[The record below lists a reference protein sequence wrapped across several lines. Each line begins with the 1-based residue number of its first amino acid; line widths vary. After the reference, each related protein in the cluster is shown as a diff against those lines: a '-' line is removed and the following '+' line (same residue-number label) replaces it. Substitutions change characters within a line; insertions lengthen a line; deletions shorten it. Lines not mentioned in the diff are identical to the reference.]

1 MFLGFFVI
9 FHKRDI
15 FSLSEFSPA
24 KNFSFFLF
32 VSSPANPHSAMSN
45 ENNRKIGKHPWSY
58 REGTIVTAVLLLLG
72 FGLQSAFGGV
82 ALRIAAFPWN
92 LIAGLVFLALLI
104 TAFVWWQKHP
114 VMKGLGSVKAA
125 LPAILGFT
133 FLVLLMGFVKQDV
146 EPKSALV
153 KLLGLTHLVK
163 TWPFILINVYL
174 MILLGVITMKRLTP
188 FSIKNA
194 GFFLNHFGL
203 FLVLFST
210 ALGSSDMQRLR
221 MNCYEDQTEWR
232 AVDTSGNTV
241 ELPVAIKL
249 LNFNIDEF
257 RPKVTIIDNKTG
269 QIILNKG
276 KNQFELLDRNSLD
289 LFGYHIVV
297 EQFLE
302 TSGRVGE
309 GFFPVNEPGS
319 APSAKVKV
327 TKDGME
333 ISGWISSGSYVNQPE
348 ALKLNE
354 THSLVMLPAE
364 PRKFSSELNIQTK
377 SGKQVTTII
386 EVNRPF
392 KIEGWTIYQLGYN
405 TEMGRWSN
413 LSVLELVR
421 DPWLPVVYFGIF
433 LMMAGAVFLFIT
445 GKPKNGG
452 TEHVA

>member
-1 MFLGFFVI
+1 MVN
-9 FHKRDI
+9 K
-15 FSLSEFSPA
+15 
-24 KNFSFFLF
+24 
-32 VSSPANPHSAMSN
+32 
-45 ENNRKIGKHPWSY
+45 NNRETGKQPWSY
-58 REGTIVTAVLLLLG
+58 REGTIVSVAILLFG
-72 FGLQSAFGGV
+72 FGLQASGGGMV
-82 ALRIAAFPWN
+82 LRVAAFPWN
-92 LIAGLVFLALLI
+92 LIAGLIFLALLI
-104 TAFVWWQKHP
+104 SAFVLWQKHP
-114 VMKGLGSVKAA
+114 AMKWLGSVKAA
-125 LPAILGFT
+125 LPAILSFT

-146 EPKSALV
+146 EPKSPLS
-153 KLLGLTHLVK
+153 KLFGITHLVK
-163 TWPFILINVYL
+163 TWPFILINLYL
-174 MILLGVITMKRLTP
+174 MILLGVVTLKRLTP
-188 FSIKNA
+188 FSLKNA

-232 AVDTSGNTV
+232 AVDATGKTI

-257 RPKVTIIDNKTG
+257 RPKLTIIDNQSG
-269 QIILNKG
+269 QIVLDKG
-276 KNQFELLDRNSLD
+276 NNQFELLDRNSLD
-289 LFGYHIVV
+289 LLEYHVEV

-302 TSGRVGE
+302 TSGKVGDAY
-309 GFFPVNEPGS
+309 FPVNEPGS

-327 TKDGME
+327 TKDGTE
-333 ISGWISSGSYVNQPE
+333 ISGWVCSGSYVNQPE

-354 THSLVMLPAE
+354 THSLVMMPAE

-377 SGKQVTTII
+377 SGKQVTTTI
-386 EVNRPF
+386 EVNKPF
-392 KIEGWTIYQLGYN
+392 QIDGWTIYQLGYN

-421 DPWLPVVYFGIF
+421 DPWLPLVYFGIF
-433 LMMAGAVFLFIT
+433 LMMAGAGFLFIY

>member
-1 MFLGFFVI
+1 MVN
-9 FHKRDI
+9 K
-15 FSLSEFSPA
+15 
-24 KNFSFFLF
+24 
-32 VSSPANPHSAMSN
+32 
-45 ENNRKIGKHPWSY
+45 NNRETGKQPWSY
-58 REGTIVTAVLLLLG
+58 REGTIVSVAILLFG
-72 FGLQSAFGGV
+72 FGLQASGGGMV
-82 ALRIAAFPWN
+82 LRVAAFPWN
-92 LIAGLVFLALLI
+92 LIAGLIFLALLI
-104 TAFVWWQKHP
+104 SAFVLWQKHP
-114 VMKGLGSVKAA
+114 AMKWLGSVKAA
-125 LPAILGFT
+125 LPAILSFT

-146 EPKSALV
+146 EPKSPLS
-153 KLLGLTHLVK
+153 KLFGITHLVK
-163 TWPFILINVYL
+163 TWPFILINLYL
-174 MILLGVITMKRLTP
+174 MILLGVVTLKRLTP
-188 FSIKNA
+188 FSLKNA

-232 AVDTSGNTV
+232 AVDATGKTI

-257 RPKVTIIDNKTG
+257 RPKLTIIDNQSG
-269 QIILNKG
+269 QIVLDKG
-276 KNQFELLDRNSLD
+276 NNQFELLDRNSLD
-289 LFGYHIVV
+289 LLEYHVEV

-302 TSGRVGE
+302 TSGKVGDAY
-309 GFFPVNEPGS
+309 FPVNEPGS

-327 TKDGME
+327 TKDGTE
-333 ISGWISSGSYVNQPE
+333 ISGWVYSGSYVNQPE

-354 THSLVMLPAE
+354 THSLVMMPAE

-377 SGKQVTTII
+377 SGKQVTTTI
-386 EVNRPF
+386 EVNKPF
-392 KIEGWTIYQLGYN
+392 QIDGWTIYQLGYN

-421 DPWLPVVYFGIF
+421 DPWLPLVYFGIF
-433 LMMAGAVFLFIT
+433 LMMAGAGFLFIY

>member
-1 MFLGFFVI
+1 
-9 FHKRDI
+9 
-15 FSLSEFSPA
+15 
-24 KNFSFFLF
+24 
-32 VSSPANPHSAMSN
+32 MSN
-45 ENNRKIGKHPWSY
+45 KNSRKTWTQPWSY
-58 REGTIVTAVLLLLG
+58 REGTMVTVAILLLG
-72 FGLQSAFGGV
+72 FALQVAGGGTV
-82 ALRIAAFPWN
+82 LRVAAFPWN
-92 LIAGLVFLALLI
+92 LVAGLVFLALLI
-104 TAFVWWQKHP
+104 STFVLLQKHLA
-114 VMKGLGSVKAA
+114 MKWLGGVKAA

-153 KLLGLTHLVK
+153 RLLGLTHLVK
-163 TWPFILINVYL
+163 TWPFILINLYL
-174 MILLGVITMKRLTP
+174 MILLGVVTLKRLTP
-188 FSIKNA
+188 FSLKNV

-232 AVDTSGNTV
+232 AVDTSGKTT
-241 ELPVAIKL
+241 EMPIAIKL

-257 RPKVTIIDNKTG
+257 RPKVTIIDNQSG
-269 QIILNKG
+269 QIAEQKG
-276 KNQFELLDRNSLD
+276 KVQFELLDRNGLD
-289 LFGYHIVV
+289 LLGYHVEV

-302 TSGRVGE
+302 SSGKVGDAY
-309 GFFPVNEPGS
+309 FPVNEPGS

-327 TKDGME
+327 TKDGTE
-333 ISGWISSGSYVNQPE
+333 ISGWVCSGSYVNQPE

-377 SGKQVTTII
+377 SGKQVTTTI

-392 KIEGWTIYQLGYN
+392 KIDGWTIYQLSYN

-421 DPWLPVVYFGIF
+421 DPWLPVVYLGIF
-433 LMMAGAVFLFIT
+433 LMMAGAAFLFIT

-452 TEHVA
+452 TDHVA

>member
-1 MFLGFFVI
+1 MG
-9 FHKRDI
+9 
-15 FSLSEFSPA
+15 
-24 KNFSFFLF
+24 
-32 VSSPANPHSAMSN
+32 N
-45 ENNRKIGKHPWSY
+45 ENNRKTWKQPWSY
-58 REGTIVTAVLLLLG
+58 REGTMVTVAILLLG
-72 FGLQSAFGGV
+72 FALQATGDGMV
-82 ALRIAAFPWN
+82 LRVAAFPWN
-92 LIAGLVFLALLI
+92 LVAGLVFMALLI
-104 TAFVWWQKHP
+104 LAFVLWQKYP
-114 VMKGLGSVKAA
+114 LMKWLGSVKAA

-163 TWPFILINVYL
+163 TWPFILINLYL
-174 MILLGVITMKRLTP
+174 MTLLGIVTLRRLTP
-188 FSIKNA
+188 FSLKNA

-221 MNCYEDQTEWR
+221 MNCYEDDTEWR
-232 AVDTSGNTV
+232 ALDTSGKTV

-257 RPKVTIIDNKTG
+257 RPKVTIIDNQSG
-269 QIILNKG
+269 QIVLNKG
-276 KNQFELLDRNSLD
+276 KNQFELLDQNALD
-289 LFGYHIVV
+289 LFGYHVEV

-302 TSGRVGE
+302 TSGKVGDAY
-309 GFFPVNEPGS
+309 FPVNEPGS

-327 TKDGME
+327 TKEDTE
-333 ISGWISSGSYVNQPE
+333 ISGWICSGSYVNQPE
-348 ALKLNE
+348 ALKLNDS
-354 THSLVMLPAE
+354 HSLVMLPAE
-364 PRKFSSELNIQTK
+364 PRKFSSGLNIQTK
-377 SGKQVTTII
+377 NGENVTTTI

-392 KIEGWTIYQLGYN
+392 QIDGWTIYQLGYN

-433 LMMAGAVFLFIT
+433 LMMAGAAFLFIT

>member
-1 MFLGFFVI
+1 
-9 FHKRDI
+9 
-15 FSLSEFSPA
+15 
-24 KNFSFFLF
+24 
-32 VSSPANPHSAMSN
+32 MSN
-45 ENNRKIGKHPWSY
+45 ENNRKTWKQPWSY
-58 REGTIVTAVLLLLG
+58 REGTMVTAAILLVGFALQAAGGGTVLR
-72 FGLQSAFGGV
+72 V
-82 ALRIAAFPWN
+82 AAFPWN
-92 LIAGLVFLALLI
+92 LVAGLVFLALLI
-104 TAFVWWQKHP
+104 SAFVLWQKHP
-114 VMKGLGSVKAA
+114 AMKWLGGVKAA

-153 KLLGLTHLVK
+153 RLLGLTHLVK
-163 TWPFILINVYL
+163 TWPFILINLYL
-174 MILLGVITMKRLTP
+174 MILLGVVTLKRLTP
-188 FSIKNA
+188 FSLKNA

-232 AVDTSGNTV
+232 AVDNSGKTV

-249 LNFNIDEF
+249 LNFTIDEF
-257 RPKVTIIDNKTG
+257 RPKVTIIDNQSG
-269 QIILNKG
+269 QIAEQKG
-276 KNQFELLDRNSLD
+276 KVQFELLDRNVLD
-289 LFGYHIVV
+289 LFGYHVEV
-297 EQFLE
+297 EQFFE
-302 TSGRVGE
+302 SSGKVGDAY
-309 GFFPVNEPGS
+309 FPVNEPGS
-319 APSAKVKV
+319 APSAKVKL
-327 TKDGME
+327 TKDGTE
-333 ISGWISSGSYVNQPE
+333 ISGWVCSGSYVNQPE

-364 PRKFSSELNIQTK
+364 PRKFSSELHIQTK
-377 SGKQVTTII
+377 GGKNIKTTI

-392 KIEGWTIYQLGYN
+392 KVDGWTIYQLSYN

-433 LMMAGAVFLFIT
+433 LMMAGAGFLFIY
-445 GKPKNGG
+445 GKPKSGG

>member
-1 MFLGFFVI
+1 
-9 FHKRDI
+9 
-15 FSLSEFSPA
+15 
-24 KNFSFFLF
+24 
-32 VSSPANPHSAMSN
+32 MSN
-45 ENNRKIGKHPWSY
+45 ENNRKTWEQPWSY
-58 REGTIVTAVLLLLG
+58 REGTIVTLAILLLG
-72 FGLQSAFGGV
+72 FVLQVAGGGLI
-82 ALRIAAFPWN
+82 LRMAGFPWN
-92 LIAGLVFLALLI
+92 LVAGLVFLALLI
-104 TAFVWWQKHP
+104 SAFVLWQKHP
-114 VMKGLGSVKAA
+114 VMKWLGGVKAA

-146 EPKSALV
+146 EPQSALV

-163 TWPFILINVYL
+163 TWPFILINLYL
-174 MILLGVITMKRLTP
+174 MILLGVVTMKRLTP
-188 FSIKNA
+188 FSLKNA

-203 FLVLFST
+203 FVVLFST

-232 AVDTSGNTV
+232 AVDTSGKTI

-257 RPKVTIIDNKTG
+257 RPKVTIIDNNTG
-269 QIILNKG
+269 QIVLNNG

-289 LFGYHIVV
+289 LFGYHLEV

-302 TSGRVGE
+302 SSGKVGE
-309 GFFPVNEPGS
+309 GYFPVNEPGS

-327 TKDGME
+327 TKDGTE
-333 ISGWISSGSYVNQPE
+333 ISGWICSGSYINQPE

-377 SGKQVTTII
+377 GGKQVTTTI

-392 KIEGWTIYQLGYN
+392 QIDGWSIYQLGYN

-421 DPWLPVVYFGIF
+421 DPWLPIVYFGIF
-433 LMMAGAVFLFIT
+433 LMMAGAGFLFIT

-452 TEHVA
+452 TEYVA

>member
-1 MFLGFFVI
+1 
-9 FHKRDI
+9 
-15 FSLSEFSPA
+15 
-24 KNFSFFLF
+24 
-32 VSSPANPHSAMSN
+32 MSN
-45 ENNRKIGKHPWSY
+45 ENNRKTWVQPWSY
-58 REGTIVTAVLLLLG
+58 REGAMVTMAILLVG
-72 FGLQSAFGGV
+72 FALQ
-82 ALRIAAFPWN
+82 
-92 LIAGLVFLALLI
+92 IAGGGMRCFVLPLFPGICWSPDSFFWLYSFLHLCL
-104 TAFVWWQKHP
+104 WQKHP
-114 VMKGLGSVKAA
+114 AMKWLGGVKAA

-146 EPKSALV
+146 ESKSALV
-153 KLLGLTHLVK
+153 RLLGLTNLVK
-163 TWPFILINVYL
+163 TWPFILINLYL
-174 MILLGVITMKRLTP
+174 MILLGVVTLKRLTP
-188 FSIKNA
+188 FNLKNA

-210 ALGSSDMQRLR
+210 ALGSSDMQRVT
-221 MNCYEDQTEWR
+221 MNCYEHEVEHNGLDASGKPIEMPI
-232 AVDTSGNTV
+232 AV
-241 ELPVAIKL
+241 EL

-269 QIILNKG
+269 QVVIDKS
-276 KNQFELLDRNSLD
+276 KNPFELLDRNSLD
-289 LFGYHIVV
+289 LYGYHLEV

-302 TSGRVGE
+302 SSGKVGDAY
-309 GFFPVNEPGS
+309 FPVNEPGS
-319 APSAKVKV
+319 APSAKLKV
-327 TKDGME
+327 TGKDDTA
-333 ISGWISSGSYVNQPE
+333 ISGWVCSGSYAHQPE

-377 SGKQVTTII
+377 SGKQVTTTI

-392 KIEGWTIYQLGYN
+392 QIDGWTIYQLSYN

-433 LMMAGAVFLFIT
+433 LMMGGAAFLFIT